1 MSQPQFKEMR
11 RAYGFDDVAIVPGG
25 RSTINP
31 DLVEL
36 SFRLGHLDFQLPF
49 VAAAMDGVV
58 DVGVAVEFSKFGG
71 LAVLNLEG
79 VQTRYDD
86 PAPVL
91 EELAAAGRDDVTAPS
106 SPR

>member
-1 MSQPQFKEMR
+1 MSQPQFKELR

-25 RSTINP
+25 HHTINP

-36 SFRLGHLDFQLPF
+36 GFKLGPLDFQLPF

-58 DVGVAVEFSKFGG
+58 DVSLAAEFSKLGG

-79 VQTRYDD
+79 V
-86 PAPVL
+86 
-91 EELAAAGRDDVTAPS
+91 
-106 SPR
+106 